1 VHTLDITLIQTE
13 LFWENK
19 EVNIHHFTELIDDIK
34 EQTDVIILPEMCATG
49 FSMKAQQLA
58 ESMDGAVVEWM
69 KQMAHKKQSVIC
81 GSLIIEENSNYYNR
95 FIWVEPDGKLQWYDK
110 RHLFRMTGEHD
121 FYKRGEK
128 KIIIEYKGFKIFPI
142 VCYDLRFPVW
152 LRRTKKTDYDLLIVV
167 ANWPERRVSHW
178 KTLIQARA
186 IENQVYVAAVNR
198 VGTDGNGF
206 IYSGE
211 TSLVNPKGE
220 ILFQQANESVS
231 KTLTINSEDVIEW
244 RKAFNAIEDADNF
257 VIE

>member
-1 VHTLDITLIQTE
+1 MQTLNLTLIQTE

-34 EQTDVIILPEMCATG
+34 EQTDVIILPEMFATG

-58 ESMDGAVVEWM
+58 ETMDGAVVEWM
-69 KQMAHKKQSVIC
+69 KQIAHKKQSAIC
-81 GSLIIEENSNYYNR
+81 GSIIIEENSNYYNR
-95 FIWVEPDGKLQWYDK
+95 FIWVEPDRKLQWYDK
-110 RHLFRMTGEHD
+110 RHLFRMADEHE
-121 FYKRGEK
+121 FYTRGNE

-152 LRRTKKTDYDLLIVV
+152 LRRTKKIDYDLLIVV
-167 ANWPERRVSHW
+167 ANWPERRVAHW

-186 IENQVYVAAVNR
+186 IENQSYVAAINR

-211 TSLVNPKGE
+211 SSLVNPKGE

-231 KTLTINSEDVIEW
+231 KTLKINLDDVMEW